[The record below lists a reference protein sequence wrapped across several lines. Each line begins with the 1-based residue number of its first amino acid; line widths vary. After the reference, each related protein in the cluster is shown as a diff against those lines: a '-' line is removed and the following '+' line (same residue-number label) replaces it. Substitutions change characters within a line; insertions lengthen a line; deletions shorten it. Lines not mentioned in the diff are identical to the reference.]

1 MNKAPSWLASGAGQE
16 IPLVLLHGM
25 GSTAAIWLP
34 QLDFFGRE
42 RPTLAWTMPGF
53 GGSPALPEL
62 SWEGLANALA
72 DMFDAAGI
80 ERAHVLGH
88 SVGGMIA
95 QEFYHRYPQRVA
107 SLVLSATSAAF
118 GSKDPAWTE
127 DFLRQRTDELNRYD
141 NFQQAAP
148 HMLDKFMGARTP
160 QAMRQLAML
169 AAHPIQKEAYVQVMR
184 LLTTFDRKSDAAS
197 ILAPALLLAGELD
210 TQAPPKGMKRLAEQI
225 PNGRFVQLDGR
236 SHMANI
242 EAPEEFN
249 AVVQAFI
256 SAASLHTTHRTTLET
271 P

>member
-1 MNKAPSWLASGAGQE
+1 
-16 IPLVLLHGM
+16 M
-25 GSTAAIWLP
+25 GSTAAIWLQ
-34 QLDFFGRE
+34 QLDYFGRE

-53 GGSPALPEL
+53 GSSPAIPEL

-80 ERAHVLGH
+80 ARAHVLGH
-88 SVGGMIA
+88 SIGGMIA
-95 QEFYHRYPQRVA
+95 QEFYHRHPQRVA

-127 DFLRQRTDELNRYD
+127 DFLRQRTDELDRYD
-141 NFQQAAP
+141 SFEQAAP
-148 HMLDKFMGARTP
+148 HMLEKFMGPDTP
-160 QAMRQLAML
+160 ATMRQLAVL
-169 AAHPIQKEAYVQVMR
+169 AAQPIQKEAYVQVMR
-184 LLTTFDRKSDAAS
+184 LLTTFDRKGDAAS
-197 ILAPALLLAGELD
+197 ILVPTLLLAGELD

-225 PNGRFVQLDGR
+225 TNGRFAQLDGL

-242 EAPEEFN
+242 EAPTQFN

-256 SAASLHTTHRTTLET
+256 SADSLHKTHRTTLET